1 MENALIV
8 YYTGTGSTKLV
19 AEEVHS
25 NLSMKNVTA
34 EMHRLTEASKD
45 DLIQKAA
52 ACQSLILIYSVH
64 AFNAPDLVYT
74 WLKDFA
80 EQGHVADGMQKKA
93 LVISVSGGGDM
104 LSNTAC
110 RVKAKR
116 LLEKKRFKVVTEA
129 MVPMP
134 NNWMSATPDDIS
146 KALIGVMPKK
156 VDQMVDAFLQNKA
169 VAVLSTKPIDRVI
182 TSLGRLEVKGGI
194 QFGKNIKVSEACNG
208 CGWCEG
214 NCPAS
219 NIMMIESDS
228 ITNSDSTPTHVKHE
242 IPTFGQVCHFC
253 LGCIYGC
260 PQKALTPGKMKFAV
274 IPTGYPLKK
283 YMQQPEVPLTVHE
296 LMEQMKGMSWNGVRR
311 YLNDK
316 L

>member
-1 MENALIV
+1 MKNTLIV

-34 EMHRLTEASKD
+34 EMHRLTAASKD

-52 ACQSLILIYSVH
+52 AFQSLILIYAVH

-74 WLKDFA
+74 WLKELD
-80 EQGHVADGMQKKA
+80 EQGHVPDGIQKSA
-93 LVISVSGGGDM
+93 MVLSVSGGGDM

-116 LLEKKRFKVVTEA
+116 YLEKKRFKVVTEA
-129 MVPMP
+129 MVVMP

-156 VDQMVDAFLQNKA
+156 VDQWVDAFLQNKA
-169 VAVLSTKPIDRVI
+169 VPVLSTKPIDRLI
-182 TSLGRLEVKGGI
+182 TSLGRLEVKGGL
-194 QFGKNIKVSEACNG
+194 QFGKAIKVSDACNG
-208 CGWCEG
+208 CGWCAN

-219 NIMMIESDS
+219 NITMTAQLD
-228 ITNSDSTPTHVKHE
+228 HE

-283 YMQQPEVPLTVHE
+283 YMQQPEVPLTE
-296 LMEQMKGMSWNGVRR
+296 AEIMAQLKGVSWNGVRR
-311 YLNDK
+311 YLEE
-316 L
+316 

>member
-1 MENALIV
+1 MKNALIV

-19 AEEVHS
+19 AEEVRS
-25 NLSMKNVTA
+25 NLSVKNVTA
-34 EMHRLTEASKD
+34 EMHRLTAASKD
-45 DLIQKAA
+45 DLINKAMT
-52 ACQSLILIYSVH
+52 CQSLILIYAVH

-74 WLKDFA
+74 WLKELD
-80 EQGHVADGMQKKA
+80 EQGHVADGIQKSA
-93 LVISVSGGGDM
+93 MVISVSGGGDM

-116 LLEKKRFKVVTEA
+116 YLEKKRFKVVTEA
-129 MVPMP
+129 MVTMP

-146 KALIGVMPKK
+146 KALIGIMPKK
-156 VDQMVDAFLQNKA
+156 VDQWVDAFLQNKA
-169 VAVLSTKPIDRVI
+169 VGVLPTKAIDRAI
-182 TSLGRLEVKGGI
+182 SSLGRLEVKGGI

-208 CGWCEG
+208 CGWCAN
-214 NCPAS
+214 NCPAN
-219 NIMMIESDS
+219 NITMVESGS
-228 ITNSDSTPTHVKHE
+228 LENNVQRYHE

-283 YMQQPEVPLTVHE
+283 YMQQPEVPLTE
-296 LMEQMKGMSWNGVRR
+296 TEIMTQLKGVSWNGVRR
-311 YLNDK
+311 YLEDKNDC
-316 L
+316 